1 MVIID
6 MAIKQKTIRYR
17 GLILRLK
24 SDGRYR
30 TDDLKFSV
38 FKLETDVW
46 NAYDT
51 WEAHVIIDDVI
62 SGEADTPQ
70 KALDIALDRAIKVI
84 DDTIKRYSKQKNKLL
99 KLKLIGV
106 DKV

>member
-38 FKLETDVW
+38 FKLETD
-46 NAYDT
+46 NT

-62 SGEADTPQ
+62 SGEANTPQ